1 MARTRSRSDRA
12 AAPIAWLF
20 AAGLSG
26 GLGLASKWPALYA
39 LAGIGLLMLWDGF
52 DRRERSIW
60 RVAGGFVPSV
70 LVIALAMGALPLA
83 VYFLTYMP
91 YMSLGHSFADV
102 LKLQRGMYN
111 YHATLKATHP
121 FGSPWY
127 GWPFGYRAVYLY
139 VHSGTNGR
147 AEIWTFPNLVVFW
160 GGLVGLFMAARTFFR
175 ERSAA
180 LALVFGPALVQYLPW
195 VLVSRVTFMYHY
207 LPVVP
212 FLALGL
218 AWLLVAGLEGRPY
231 QRRALVGVPLL
242 AVAFFA
248 FIYPILVGWQMSN
261 SYLDLTRVF
270 SWVIP

>member
-1 MARTRSRSDRA
+1 MRRDA
-12 AAPIAWLF
+12 
-20 AAGLSG
+20 
-26 GLGLASKWPALYA
+26 
-39 LAGIGLLMLWDGF
+39 F

-70 LVIALAMGALPLA
+70 LLIAVAMGVVPLA
-83 VYFLTYMP
+83 VYFVTYLP
-91 YMSLGHSFADV
+91 YMSLGHSFGDV
-102 LKLQRGMYN
+102 LTLQRGMYN

-121 FGSPWY
+121 YGSPWY
-127 GWPFGYRAVYLY
+127 GWPLGYRAVYLY
-139 VHSGTNGR
+139 VHSAADAR

-160 GGLVGLFMAARTFFR
+160 GGLVGLVMAARTFLR
-175 ERSAA
+175 EHSAS

-195 VLVSRVTFMYHY
+195 VLVGRVTFMYHY

-218 AWLLVAGLEGRPY
+218 AWLLVRGLEGRPY
-231 QRRALVGVPLL
+231 HRRALIATPVV

-248 FIYPILVGWQMSN
+248 FSYPILVGWQMPL